1 MCTVAKLLPSHLN
14 SGSTLFPLLHSNDI
28 KLSLK
33 SPCLRAP
40 LSPPGATNVVI
51 HKRRKLY
58 ENWVEPNMF
67 LFAKGENFMKIGWC
81 PKCFV
86 KGKNLWKLGV
96 KYWQSSF
103 VAQNFALSYSSS
115 SEATQT
121 QGATSSTTSSGVTV
135 VSHPLQGQCTSLRN
149 IFNFVLH
156 YIIPKLP
163 ALLLCF
169 PSLMGGGDCMYRG
182 EHILFSFF
190 YRNLYGLCYQ
200 SSNGQ

>member
-1 MCTVAKLLPSHLN
+1 
-14 SGSTLFPLLHSNDI
+14 
-28 KLSLK
+28 
-33 SPCLRAP
+33 
-40 LSPPGATNVVI
+40 
-51 HKRRKLY
+51 
-58 ENWVEPNMF
+58 MF